1 MAGFDIVSYS
11 MGRAAGGG
19 GTIVPKTITANGTYN
34 ASADN
39 ADGYD
44 PIEVKVGN
52 FLPDTYQEVQY
63 LGTTGTQYIAIPI
76 TFQVLDLISI
86 GSSLDS
92 NASTSENRLY
102 GVHSY
107 GMSVY
112 YRYDQYN
119 VWFNNGPLGYNLTNK
134 SIIGNDSPNT
144 AYSNISRD
152 TKYVVSFFLTQVSTS
167 QLNTQLGRIYDNNA
181 FSGKLYNFSIQRFNS
196 STYMYEDFIQLI
208 PCYRKSDNVAGF
220 YDIVSGTFRTN
231 SGTGSFVVGPDVT

>member
-1 MAGFDIVSYS
+1 MAIDIVSYA
-11 MGRAAGGG
+11 MGKAAGGG
-19 GTIVPKTITANGTYN
+19 GIIVPKTITANGTYN

-44 PIEVKVGN
+44 PVEVKVGN

-63 LGTTGTQYIAIPI
+63 LGTTGTQYIGIPI

-86 GSSLDS
+86 GSSLASD
-92 NASTSENRLY
+92 ASTSENRLF

-112 YRYDQYN
+112 YKNNQYN
-119 VWFNNGPLGYNLTNK
+119 VWFNNGPLGYNLTNQ
-134 SIIGNDSPNT
+134 SYIYNDSPNT

-152 TKYVVSFFLTQVSTS
+152 TKYVVSFFLTQISTS
-167 QLNTQLGRIYDNNA
+167 ELRTQLGRIYDSNA
-181 FSGKLYNFSIQRFNS
+181 FSGKLYNFSVQRFNS
-196 STYMYEDFIQLI
+196 STYMYEDFIKLI

-220 YDIVSGTFRTN
+220 YDVIGGIFRTN